1 MSHKITIE
9 IDEITSRQAG
19 QLAAEKGMGF
29 REYLAKALE
38 KEIDTIAAMIC
49 TEETCT
55 VTLEISGEAYQD
67 LMSYSGDY
75 WTQATAAKHYVT
87 DAVSREWGDRG

>member
-1 MSHKITIE
+1 MKHKITIE
-9 IDEITSRQAG
+9 IDEITSRRAG
-19 QLAAEKGMGF
+19 QLAAWKDMGF
-29 REYLAKALE
+29 REYLAAMLE
-38 KEIDTIAAMIC
+38 KELDAIDAMIR

-55 VTLEISGEAYQD
+55 VTLEISDEAYQD

-87 DAVSREWGDRG
+87 DAISREWGDRG